1 MKAAERL
8 GIRTRS
14 REFIEARIQRL
25 ILDTL
30 YKYGH
35 LSVLSDHAVEL
46 IREES
51 EQEVH
56 REKGQISELQQHEHK
71 IEQQN
76 KENY

>member
-14 REFIEARIQRL
+14 REFIEARTQRL

-30 YKYGH
+30 YKHGH

-46 IREES
+46 NREES
-51 EQEVH
+51 EQD
-56 REKGQISELQQHEHK
+56 RSGMIF
-71 IEQQN
+71 
-76 KENY
+76 